1 MTIRRLQLV
10 ACSVFATLLFA
21 TELAAQVAS
30 PVAAPLDLTRAEQ
43 AWLDEHPVIRIA
55 PDPNFAPVE
64 WFNQQGAYSGIT
76 SDYIRL
82 LEEKLGVHFDVVRGE
97 DWNDILAMAKNRE
110 VDALTAIIS
119 SEQRREY
126 LAFTNPYFF
135 STRAIFSNQDLRGIE
150 TLEDLKGY
158 KVAVVEGSWMDEKLS
173 QGSGM
178 SLNRFQDLSTALTA
192 TSRGVTDLTASAVE
206 TSNFMRSREGLLD
219 LNLVAELPDPMEL
232 SIAVRN
238 DWLPAIG
245 ILDKALASIT
255 ADETAAIRAK
265 WLELEEPV
273 FWDRPAYRYTA
284 LALLGLLI
292 TSLIVIATWNRMLNA
307 RVQRRSRQLEA
318 AQLQLMRAEKM
329 ESIGRLSAGIAHEV
343 KNPLAIIQMGI
354 DYLGNAVAMDQS
366 GQEVVADIDNA
377 VHRADSVIKGLLDFS
392 HTDKLELRP
401 GNIHDLIEESLRL
414 VSHEMRQRKIDVH
427 TELSSANPV
436 IDIDSNKIQQVLIN
450 VFMNSAHAI
459 GKGGHIEAS
468 CKEITITAD
477 EASNEF
483 AAGHRVLRV
492 RISDDGPG
500 ISIEHL
506 EKLFDPFFTTKP
518 VGEGTGLGLSVSRKI
533 IELHHGKLDISN
545 SPDGGAMVTLDFKPM
560 VEKHK

>member
-1 MTIRRLQLV
+1 MTIRRIQLV

-21 TELAAQVAS
+21 TELAAQAAS
-30 PVAAPLDLTRAEQ
+30 PVAAPLDLTREEQ

-126 LAFTNPYFF
+126 LAFTTPYFF

-245 ILDKALASIT
+245 ILDKGLASIT

-366 GQEVVADIDNA
+366 GQEVFKRRVKNSLEDVNA
-377 VHRADSVIKGLLDFS
+377 AMAPYWDRIKAFGV
-392 HTDKLELRP
+392 
-401 GNIHDLIEESLRL
+401 ES
-414 VSHEMRQRKIDVH
+414 
-427 TELSSANPV
+427 TFNW
-436 IDIDSNKIQQVLIN
+436 
-450 VFMNSAHAI
+450 
-459 GKGGHIEAS
+459 
-468 CKEITITAD
+468 
-477 EASNEF
+477 
-483 AAGHRVLRV
+483 
-492 RISDDGPG
+492 
-500 ISIEHL
+500 
-506 EKLFDPFFTTKP
+506 
-518 VGEGTGLGLSVSRKI
+518 
-533 IELHHGKLDISN
+533 
-545 SPDGGAMVTLDFKPM
+545 
-560 VEKHK
+560 